1 MNFTPEKLKNI
12 IESAILAIGQPISLD
27 QLIKLFA
34 EEEKPARED
43 IRNSIKLLQEEYS
56 DRGMELVEVSSGFRI
71 QAKQDNAQWVS
82 RLWEEKPARYSR
94 ALLETLVL
102 IAYKQPI
109 TRGEIENVRGVSVSS
124 NIIKTLQERE
134 WVRVVGHRD
143 VPGRP
148 AIYATTRQ
156 FLDYFNLKSL
166 DQLPTLSEI
175 RDLDKISEELA
186 AQEGTS
192 DTANVAQEKNE
203 ESIVSDDS
211 GELTVGDNRDS
222 DQAELASSDAESSVE
237 AVHDKQFEQQ
247 HIAQELKDLSENIKG
262 VDHEAE
268 TFIEESEHTIEEIES
283 ETDLNHIKVENIATF
298 EESQDFPDQDNTAKN
313 DSLGD
318 ENLVVEIIHNTVN
331 SEESDQDITDYIDS
345 SDTDDISV
353 LES

>member
-1 MNFTPEKLKNI
+1 M
-12 IESAILAIGQPISLD
+12 
-27 QLIKLFA
+27 
-34 EEEKPARED
+34 
-43 IRNSIKLLQEEYS
+43 
-56 DRGMELVEVSSGFRI
+56 
-71 QAKQDNAQWVS
+71 
-82 RLWEEKPARYSR
+82 
-94 ALLETLVL
+94 
-102 IAYKQPI
+102 
-109 TRGEIENVRGVSVSS
+109 
-124 NIIKTLQERE
+124 
-134 WVRVVGHRD
+134 RVVRHRD
-143 VPGRP
+143 IPGRP
-148 AIYATTRQ
+148 AIYTTTRQ